1 MIIIALLAVA
11 YLLVA
16 APVLAVVVGRMIKRQ
31 YEPHITEAPASSS
44 PFSWEG

>member
-16 APVLAVVVGRMIKRQ
+16 APVLAVVVGRMIKT
-31 YEPHITEAPASSS
+31 ENKPHITDVPVASSLD
-44 PFSWEG
+44 SWER